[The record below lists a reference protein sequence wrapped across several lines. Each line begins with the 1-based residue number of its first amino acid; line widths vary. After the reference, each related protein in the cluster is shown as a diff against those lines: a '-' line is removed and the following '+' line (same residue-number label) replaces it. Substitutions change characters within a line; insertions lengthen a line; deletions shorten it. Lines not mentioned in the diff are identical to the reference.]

1 MRSLSEVL
9 KLVATVEI
17 QTKNIP
23 ERENDWQTE
32 KKKKKK
38 EREPRSEARD

>member
-1 MRSLSEVL
+1 MG
-9 KLVATVEI
+9 AA
-17 QTKNIP
+17 
-23 ERENDWQTE
+23 ERKGKRLANR